1 MPAPRR
7 KPADLSY
14 FRDDGA
20 HFIRKVPFVPIYRTS
35 QWIEDNCRKAWDQP
49 TEYKPELYEYWFTG
63 RKEQAERLNM
73 RVQKQGGKFVWQESV
88 CDELLR
94 NFEIVAERQK
104 KNRQENEEQKELVQK
119 EFVVPRAE
127 FHEVKFASIALSEIG
142 SLNLEEQSSSEFKD
156 FNPKKVFGSEDESL
170 ATKSDQPQ

>member
-7 KPADLSY
+7 KPVDLSY
-14 FRDDGA
+14 FRDEGA
-20 HFIRKVPFVPIYRTS
+20 HFIKKVPFVPIYRTS

-49 TEYKPELYEYWFTG
+49 TEYKPELFEYWFSG

-73 RVQKQGGKFVWQESV
+73 RVQKQGGKFVWNESV

-104 KNRQENEEQKELVQK
+104 KKNEENKEPEVVQK
-119 EFVVPRAE
+119 EVMVVPRV
-127 FHEVKFASIALSEIG
+127 EVKFASIAPSEALSLLSDEM
-142 SLNLEEQSSSEFKD
+142 SSVDTK
-156 FNPKKVFGSEDESL
+156 ESI
-170 ATKSDQPQ
+170 KSDQTK